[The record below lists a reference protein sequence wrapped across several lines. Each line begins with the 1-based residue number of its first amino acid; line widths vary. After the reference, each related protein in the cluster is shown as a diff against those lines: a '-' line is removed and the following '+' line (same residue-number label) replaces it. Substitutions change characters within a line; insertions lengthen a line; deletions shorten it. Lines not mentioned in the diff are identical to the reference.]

1 MLEKHCVAYSCCSCF
16 YDMNLERAMVFHG
29 CPDVESV
36 FGMGVPNSANVR
48 FYMGLDSAPQGAKG
62 FLM

>member
-1 MLEKHCVAYSCCSCF
+1 
-16 YDMNLERAMVFHG
+16 MNLERAMVFHG